1 MVRRACDGEGLLDA
15 FRAAVANLEA
25 YVDEINSLNV
35 YPVPDGD
42 TGSNMYAT
50 VKAALDEAE
59 GVTEVTVER
68 VSAAI
73 AFGALMGARGNS
85 GVITS
90 QIFRGMAEGLAG
102 KSRFNGLDLAHALTR
117 GAKSAYGAVA
127 RPVEGTILT
136 VIRESAEAAV
146 VAAEQANDIETVLSA
161 TVEAAE
167 KSVARTPSL
176 LAILREA
183 GVVDSGGQG
192 VYRLFQGGLLHLLGR
207 APAGAATGRARA
219 GAKASALIAHADEG
233 FGYETMYLLQANPG
247 HTLDLDAIRDHLES
261 IGESVLVAGDARALK
276 VHVHNERPDEVIGY
290 GLQQGSLSRISVEN
304 LDNQARDIREA
315 RATEFTGTDSAA
327 DPEAAAVPD
336 AGQTAETSTN
346 GQSADTPLRPGPAIV
361 AVVAGDG
368 LARVFE
374 DFGVDQIVNG
384 GQSAN
389 PSTGELLRV
398 ARLARAREVLLLP
411 NNPNVRLAAEQA
423 AKVCQDK
430 RLVVVPTRNAAEG
443 IAALLALDP
452 TLDAAAN
459 AGPMT
464 EAGRGIQS
472 IQVTEAV
479 RDATIGGKKVKR
491 GQTIALDPDDG
502 LVAVDSNRDKAVLKA
517 VAAFKRGYELVT
529 LYYGSDSTLSEAEEI
544 ARKIGAASA
553 GAEVE
558 VVHGGQP
565 HYRYLI
571 SAE

>member
-1 MVRRACDGEGLLDA
+1 MVRRACDGQGLLDA